1 MENLVVLI
9 IVVVLLFVLIWSWSF
24 KSKAGSSQTGTKP
37 RSAQEPQL
45 DVTQQIAASSAQRLV
60 EIINESLQIANDSK
74 NADTKISRLDLAKGK
89 LDELKDLVKENPW
102 IKIDQLSDVERT
114 ISTLEWEFKQANYR
128 EAANG
133 NMRGQA
139 LEKEGKVEEALL
151 EYEKLLEQGVDTP
164 FTYRRLAILYSK
176 RKDRENELRVL
187 RAALKNVPVENSKH
201 YQWFAERLAKKSE

>member
-1 MENLVVLI
+1 MEGLVVLI
-9 IVVVLLFVLIWSWSF
+9 IVVALLFVVIWAF
-24 KSKAGSSQTGTKP
+24 KSKTDSSQTGTTP

-45 DVTQQIAASSAQRLV
+45 DVSQQITASSAQRLV

-74 NADTKISRLDLAKGK
+74 NADTKISRLDLAKER

-102 IKIDQLSDVERT
+102 IKIDQLSDVEQT

-128 EAANG
+128 EAADG

>member
-1 MENLVVLI
+1 VEGLVVLI
-9 IVVVLLFVLIWSWSF
+9 IVVALLFVLIWSF
-24 KSKAGSSQTGTKP
+24 KSRPGSSQKGSRP
-37 RSAQEPQL
+37 HSAQEPQL

-74 NADTKISRLDLAKGK
+74 NADTKISRLDLAKER

-102 IKIDQLSDVERT
+102 IKIDQLSEVEQN

-128 EAANG
+128 EAADG

-139 LEKEGKVEEALL
+139 LEKDRKIEEALL

-187 RAALKNVPVENSKH
+187 RTALKNVPVENSKH

>member
-1 MENLVVLI
+1 MEGLVVLI
-9 IVVVLLFVLIWSWSF
+9 IVVALLFVLIWSF
-24 KSKAGSSQTGTKP
+24 KSRPGSSQKGSRP
-37 RSAQEPQL
+37 HSAQEPQL

-74 NADTKISRLDLAKGK
+74 NADTKISRLDLAKER

-102 IKIDQLSDVERT
+102 IKIDQLSEVEQN

-128 EAANG
+128 EAADG

-139 LEKEGKVEEALL
+139 LEKDRKIEEALL

-187 RAALKNVPVENSKH
+187 RTALKNVPVENSKH

>member
-1 MENLVVLI
+1 MEDLVVLI
-9 IVVVLLFVLIWSWSF
+9 IVVALLFVLIWSF
-24 KSKAGSSQTGTKP
+24 KSPAGNSQTGS
-37 RSAQEPQL
+37 RSDSARETQL

-74 NADTKISRLDLAKGK
+74 NAETKISRLDLAKER
-89 LDELKDLVKENPW
+89 LDELKGLVKENPW
-102 IKIDQLSDVERT
+102 IKIDQLSNVEQS

-128 EAANG
+128 EAADG

-139 LEKEGKVEEALL
+139 LEKDGDVEEALL
-151 EYEKLLEQGVDTP
+151 EYEKLLKQGVDTP

-187 RAALKNVPVENSKH
+187 GAALKNVPVENSKH
-201 YQWFAERLAKKSE
+201 YQWFAERLAKKSK

>member
-1 MENLVVLI
+1 MEGLVVLI
-9 IVVVLLFVLIWSWSF
+9 IVVALLFVLIWSF
-24 KSKAGSSQTGTKP
+24 KSRPGSSQKGSRP
-37 RSAQEPQL
+37 HSAQEPQL

-74 NADTKISRLDLAKGK
+74 NADTKISRLDLAKER

-102 IKIDQLSDVERT
+102 IKIDQLSEVEQN

-128 EAANG
+128 EAADG

-139 LEKEGKVEEALL
+139 LEKERKIEEGLL

-164 FTYRRLAILYSK
+164 FTYRRLSILYSK

-187 RAALKNVPVENSKH
+187 RTALRNVPVENSKH

>member
-1 MENLVVLI
+1 MEGLVVLI
-9 IVVVLLFVLIWSWSF
+9 IVVAVLFVLILSF
-24 KSKAGSSQTGTKP
+24 KSRSDSSQTASRP
-37 RSAQEPQL
+37 HSAPEPQL

-60 EIINESLQIANDSK
+60 EIVNESLHIANDSK
-74 NADTKISRLDLAKGK
+74 NADTKISRLDLAKAR
-89 LDELKDLVKENPW
+89 LDEIKDLVKENPW
-102 IKIDQLSDVERT
+102 IKIDQLSEVEQN

-128 EAANG
+128 EAADG

-139 LEKEGKVEEALL
+139 LEKEGKIEEALL

>member
-1 MENLVVLI
+1 MEGLVVLI
-9 IVVVLLFVLIWSWSF
+9 IVVALLFVLIWSF
-24 KSKAGSSQTGTKP
+24 KSRPGSSQKGCRP
-37 RSAQEPQL
+37 HSAQEPQL

-74 NADTKISRLDLAKGK
+74 NADTKISRLDLAKER

-102 IKIDQLSDVERT
+102 IKIDQLSKVEQN

-128 EAANG
+128 EAADG

-139 LEKEGKVEEALL
+139 LEKDRKIEEALL

-187 RAALKNVPVENSKH
+187 RTALKNVSVENSKH

>member
-1 MENLVVLI
+1 MEGLVVLI
-9 IVVVLLFVLIWSWSF
+9 IAVALLFVLIWSF
-24 KSKAGSSQTGTKP
+24 KSRPGSSQTGS
-37 RSAQEPQL
+37 RLHSAREPQL
-45 DVTQQIAASSAQRLV
+45 DVPQQIAASSAQRLV
-60 EIINESLQIANDSK
+60 EIINESIQIANDSK
-74 NADTKISRLDLAKGK
+74 NADTKISRLDLAKER
-89 LDELKDLVKENPW
+89 LEELKDLVKENPW
-102 IKIDQLSDVERT
+102 IKIDQLSEVEQN
-114 ISTLEWEFKQANYR
+114 ISMLEWEFKQANYR
-128 EAANG
+128 EAADG

-139 LEKEGKVEEALL
+139 LEKDRKIEEALL

>member
-1 MENLVVLI
+1 MEGLVVLI
-9 IVVVLLFVLIWSWSF
+9 IVVALLFVLILSF
-24 KSKAGSSQTGTKP
+24 KSRDDSSQTA
-37 RSAQEPQL
+37 RSPHSAREPQL

-60 EIINESLQIANDSK
+60 EIVNESLQIANDSK
-74 NADTKISRLDLAKGK
+74 NADTKISRLDLAKER

-102 IKIDQLSDVERT
+102 IKIDQLSEVEQNIT
-114 ISTLEWEFKQANYR
+114 TLELEFKQANYR
-128 EAANG
+128 EAADG

-139 LEKEGKVEEALL
+139 LEKEGKIEKALL
-151 EYEKLLEQGVDTP
+151 EYEKLLGQGVDTP

-187 RAALKNVPVENSKH
+187 RAALKNVPIENSKH